1 MLHICNTNIQ
11 KYKYSKI
18 KIYSNKSIKAVYK
31 GPTPLNQ
38 ISFGQSNK
46 FRTVE
51 K

>member
-1 MLHICNTNIQ
+1 MLKNIQ
-11 KYKYSKI
+11 KSKYI
-18 KIYSNKSIKAVYK
+18 KNKSIYTNKFIKVVYK
-31 GPTPLNQ
+31 GPTSLNQ